1 MHLITRFYSVLWSF
15 SLGNFLVADKILKA
29 DKYLCS
35 VLLWIFALFHSF
47 SLKSLSE
54 PFVFTMLS
62 MESMLGLSIYLL
74 FTLYADHMQRII
86 LRVVSRAV
94 SPLFSSGTRCFIF
107 CHLRLA
113 AWFLCLVEVGAMEP
127 LTASELA
134 PLIKKL
140 PLLTDSNYA
149 DWAFRLKV
157 VLVFLGLGYLYLSPR
172 ESSLPNVLQA
182 VVSSSGERSRNAR
195 GQFVSSSSS
204 SGSVSSASS
213 ENKDQ
218 EQQRD
223 QAETLTSSTENS
235 AVLVDN
241 KNRHLGYSILI
252 ASLSEKFLSLVRN
265 VPLGDL
271 ETVFHTITS
280 FFVVRTNAERFA
292 LADELATATMGPD
305 EDFLSFCARLEY
317 VSALLNPRG
326 GW

>member
-15 SLGNFLVADKILKA
+15 SLGNFLVADKILNV

-35 VLLWIFALFHSF
+35 VLLWIFALFFHSL
-47 SLKSLSE
+47 SLKRSLSE

-62 MESMLGLSIYLL
+62 MESMLGLTIYLL

-86 LRVVSRAV
+86 RRVMSRAV
-94 SPLFSSGTRCFIF
+94 SPLFSSGTRSFLF

-195 GQFVSSSSS
+195 GQFVTSSSS
-204 SGSVSSASS
+204 SGSVSTPRLPLNTRTRS
-213 ENKDQ
+213 NKAP
-218 EQQRD
+218 RLRPLPLNILLHWLSTKI
-223 QAETLTSSTENS
+223 ATSDIPS
-235 AVLVDN
+235 
-241 KNRHLGYSILI
+241 
-252 ASLSEKFLSLVRN
+252 
-265 VPLGDL
+265 
-271 ETVFHTITS
+271 
-280 FFVVRTNAERFA
+280 
-292 LADELATATMGPD
+292 
-305 EDFLSFCARLEY
+305 
-317 VSALLNPRG
+317 
-326 GW
+326 